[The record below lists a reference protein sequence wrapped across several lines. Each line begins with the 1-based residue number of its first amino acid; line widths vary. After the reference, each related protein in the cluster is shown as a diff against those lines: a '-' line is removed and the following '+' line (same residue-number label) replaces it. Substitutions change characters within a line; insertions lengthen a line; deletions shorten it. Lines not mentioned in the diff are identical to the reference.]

1 MTTLRYR
8 ALQRYSYARALLAL
22 TELART
28 GPPGFE
34 FGPMDLGSMER
45 NGLTV
50 TGDDLASVS
59 QVLARVPGVVELP
72 A

>member
-1 MTTLRYR
+1 MTLRFR

-28 GPPGFE
+28 GPPGFS
-34 FGPMDLGSMER
+34 FGPLNLSALESQ
-45 NGLTV
+45 GLTV
-50 TGDDLASVS
+50 TSESPDLIRD
-59 QVLARVPGVVELP
+59 VLGRVPGVIEVP